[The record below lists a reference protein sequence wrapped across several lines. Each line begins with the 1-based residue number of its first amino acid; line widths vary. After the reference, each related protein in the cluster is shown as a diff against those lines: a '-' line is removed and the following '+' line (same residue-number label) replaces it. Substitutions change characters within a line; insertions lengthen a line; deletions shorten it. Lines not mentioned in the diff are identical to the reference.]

1 MKRIYKYTIAPQ
13 TGITPGPVRLLM
25 HAGARILSVQIQGE
39 YLNAWAVIDDAVEE
53 RAELLFHIASTGLE
67 CSFLDDGGAWRHVGT
82 VQAHP
87 FVWHVFHRLPE
98 SQPLELGPKK
108 IVAGGGS

>member
-1 MKRIYKYTIAPQ
+1 MKRIYKYALPE
-13 TGITPGPVRLLM
+13 TPGTVRLLM
-25 HAGARILSVQIQGE
+25 HAGARILTVQVQGE
-39 YLNAWAVIDDAVEE
+39 YLHVWAVIDDEE
-53 RAELLFHIASTGLE
+53 RSRVEHLFRIVGTGADCE
-67 CSFLDDGGAWRHVGT
+67 FLDDGGAWRHVGT

-98 SQPLELGPKK
+98 SQPLELGPKR